1 VKQQKSIQKIL
12 TSNQKPFQIGLA
24 MLGCLIGFFLILV
37 SVQSIINFRYLFNES
52 SQGIGSQFMVINKKV
67 GLLNSFNIGKTTFSE
82 EEIESIATQ
91 PSIQKISAFV
101 GNKFEAEAFL
111 ELNNGSNQARL
122 KTDLFLESVQDAFI
136 DVDLQ
141 KWEWDTQS
149 DEIPVILPSDFINL
163 YNFTYAPSR
172 NLPQISKN
180 TVKLFGFSI
189 IIRGNN
195 AEKTYKGNIIGFS
208 DRISSM
214 LVPISF
220 MNFAN
225 QKYGLPALQ
234 KEKSS
239 YRIIAA
245 VKPEQLNGFETFL
258 AENNYETNQEL
269 LRNGKFIGIMY
280 LLISIIFIIGI
291 IISFNAF
298 TGFILYFHL
307 LIYRSRNEID
317 SLLRLGYPHSKLV
330 KNYLSRIVI
339 IVSSLFSFA
348 IICLLISQHY
358 IAGLLLKYTVE
369 IPNQIHY
376 YSVIS
381 LSAVAISLIM
391 LFFFQIRTEIYQIA
405 LPPKNGSR

>member
-1 VKQQKSIQKIL
+1 
-12 TSNQKPFQIGLA
+12 
-24 MLGCLIGFFLILV
+24 
-37 SVQSIINFRYLFNES
+37 
-52 SQGIGSQFMVINKKV
+52 
-67 GLLNSFNIGKTTFSE
+67 
-82 EEIESIATQ
+82 
-91 PSIQKISAFV
+91 
-101 GNKFEAEAFL
+101 
-111 ELNNGSNQARL
+111 
-122 KTDLFLESVQDAFI
+122 
-136 DVDLQ
+136 
-141 KWEWDTQS
+141 
-149 DEIPVILPSDFINL
+149 
-163 YNFTYAPSR
+163 
-172 NLPQISKN
+172 
-180 TVKLFGFSI
+180 
-189 IIRGNN
+189 
-195 AEKTYKGNIIGFS
+195 
-208 DRISSM
+208 
-214 LVPISF
+214 

-291 IISFNAF
+291 IITFNAF

>member
-1 VKQQKSIQKIL
+1 
-12 TSNQKPFQIGLA
+12 

-37 SVQSIINFRYLFNES
+37 SIQSIINFRYLFNES

-67 GLLNSFNIGKTTFSE
+67 GLLNTFNIGKTTFSE
-82 EEIESIATQ
+82 EEIENISAH
-91 PSIQKISAFV
+91 PSIQKLSAFV
-101 GNKFEAEAFL
+101 GNKFEAEAYL

-122 KTDLFLESVQDAFI
+122 KTDLFLESVQDEFI

-141 KWEWDTQS
+141 KWKWDNQS

-172 NLPQISKN
+172 SLPQISKN

-195 AEKTYKGNIIGFS
+195 GEKTYKGNIIGFS

-234 KEKSS
+234 ADKSS
-239 YRIIAA
+239 YRIITA

-280 LLISIIFIIGI
+280 ILITIIFIIGLI
-291 IISFNAF
+291 ITVNAF

-307 LIYRSRNEID
+307 LIYRSKNEID
-317 SLLRLGYPHSKLV
+317 SLLRLGYPHAKLI
-330 KNYLSRIVI
+330 KNYLSRII
-339 IVSSLFSFA
+339 IIITSLFSFA
-348 IICLLISQHY
+348 VGCLLITQHY
-358 IAGLLLKYTVE
+358 MAYLLLRYNVE

-376 YSVIS
+376 YAVIS
-381 LSAVAISLIM
+381 LFGVAISLII
-391 LFFFQIRTEIYQIA
+391 LFFFQISSEIYQIA
-405 LPPKNGSR
+405 LPPRNGSK